1 MLHGSSKGVNEY
13 DKIIRIL
20 QQIPNSCK
28 YPLKMPYIRKQHYL
42 SYAFVW
48 GGENARFYKST
59 IEVGTIIKEIDLR
72 EEIFNEF

>member
-1 MLHGSSKGVNEY
+1 
-13 DKIIRIL
+13 
-20 QQIPNSCK
+20 
-28 YPLKMPYIRKQHYL
+28 MPYIRKQHYL